1 MYYAGPS
8 LLQAADVAEKD
19 ILFGERT
26 ISARHSRLQQLSQ
39 RCSLPLAVFATL
51 LLLHRV
57 LLASAGGAGG
67 LLPEVEPVEAAQI
80 AKYLPLIQQI
90 EAIERIKAIKAIKS
104 QSKGDSLPPFLP
116 IVIALHH
123 KSEQQ
128 QSGKK
133 KHRLFS
139 LFS

>member
-1 MYYAGPS
+1 METAFR
-8 LLQAADVAEKD
+8 A
-19 ILFGERT
+19 
-26 ISARHSRLQQLSQ
+26 
-39 RCSLPLAVFATL
+39 LPLAAFLL

-57 LLASAGGAGG
+57 LLASAGGPGG
-67 LLPEVEPVEAAQI
+67 LLPDVEPVEAAQI
-80 AKYLPLIQQI
+80 AKYIPLIQQI

-104 QSKGDSLPPFLP
+104 KGDSYPPFLP
-116 IVIALHH
+116 IVLALHH

-133 KHRLFS
+133 KLRLFS

>member
-1 MYYAGPS
+1 MPQARMRCHCVETSRLVVPAEEEKQIRGKP
-8 LLQAADVAEKD
+8 LLQCTRSLR
-19 ILFGERT
+19 LFLT
-26 ISARHSRLQQLSQ
+26 FL
-39 RCSLPLAVFATL
+39 
-51 LLLHRV
+51 V
-57 LLASAGGAGG
+57 LLVHWLGLTSAGGAGG

-104 QSKGDSLPPFLP
+104 QSKDSIPPFLP

-133 KHRLFS
+133 KLRLFS